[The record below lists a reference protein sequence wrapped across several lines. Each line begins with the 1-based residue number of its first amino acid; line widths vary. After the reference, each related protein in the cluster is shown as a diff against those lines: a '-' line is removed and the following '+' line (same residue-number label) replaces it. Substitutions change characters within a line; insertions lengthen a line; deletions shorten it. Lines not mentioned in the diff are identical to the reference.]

1 MFCSG
6 SLATSKVSKKN
17 LEYSFHVDYR
27 HYDPTLFFLISS
39 HPTGH
44 WPTLPVGQSI
54 KTKISTIY
62 HRWEIWYITLFLNSE
77 NLEFNSCLLQDAI
90 ARQNTNWS
98 SESETSLAWV
108 RNIYL
113 KQNNFLSD
121 IEESYGKKS
130 NLACS
135 WNVQK
140 TSKTS
145 KAKVLY
151 YYTCNCL

>member
-1 MFCSG
+1 MTQHC
-6 SLATSKVSKKN
+6 
-17 LEYSFHVDYR
+17 
-27 HYDPTLFFLISS
+27 FFLISS

-44 WPTLPVGQSI
+44 WPTLTVGQSI

-121 IEESYGKKS
+121 IEESLGKKS
-130 NLACS
+130 NLDCS

-151 YYTCNCL
+151 YYTCNCLGFSAVHVSRQRKRTRKAQVAQSK

>member
-1 MFCSG
+1 MRFSA
-6 SLATSKVSKKN
+6 LEKVSKKGFGV
-17 LEYSFHVDYR
+17 LFSC
-27 HYDPTLFFLISS
+27 TLWPNIVLISS

-44 WPTLPVGQSI
+44 WTTLTVGQSI

-121 IEESYGKKS
+121 IEESYGKTIKFR
-130 NLACS
+130 LLLKCA
-135 WNVQK
+135 K